1 MLALK
6 GKAEDAVKSETFN
19 PRIIKYIY
27 MCACVLDT
35 SSPFEIA
42 QKKSADESRA
52 PVLRRQGAQGGP
64 QLTELSALQCFP
76 LRCAGTQVSCT
87 VWAQPS
93 TSPQR
98 DALMLEARWR
108 LHVQNRL
115 AGVRVNVLGCTYVR
129 LFRPPSG
136 LEGAGLGILAGTSPL
151 QHFFFL
157 EGEEGGGRGGCLMG
171 ASTCP

>member
-1 MLALK
+1 MRVCLGYVAAL
-6 GKAEDAVKSETFN
+6 
-19 PRIIKYIY
+19 
-27 MCACVLDT
+27 
-35 SSPFEIA
+35 EIT

-52 PVLRRQGAQGGP
+52 PVLRRQGAQGDP

-87 VWAQPS
+87 VRAQPS

-108 LHVQNRL
+108 LHFQKATGRCTCV
-115 AGVRVNVLGCTYVR
+115 VLGCTYIR

-136 LEGAGLGILAGTSPL
+136 LGGAGLGILAGTSPL
-151 QHFFFL
+151 QHFFFWR
-157 EGEEGGGRGGCLMG
+157 GRREEVFDGSLHLPVKRCILRTGTNSPG
-171 ASTCP
+171 SEP

>member
-1 MLALK
+1 MCLGYVVAL
-6 GKAEDAVKSETFN
+6 
-19 PRIIKYIY
+19 
-27 MCACVLDT
+27 
-35 SSPFEIA
+35 EIA

-64 QLTELSALQCFP
+64 QLTELSALRCFP

-115 AGVRVNVLGCTYVR
+115 AGVRVS
-129 LFRPPSG
+129 F
-136 LEGAGLGILAGTSPL
+136 LAVHMSA
-151 QHFFFL
+151 FFAL
-157 EGEEGGGRGGCLMG
+157 L
-171 ASTCP
+171 AV